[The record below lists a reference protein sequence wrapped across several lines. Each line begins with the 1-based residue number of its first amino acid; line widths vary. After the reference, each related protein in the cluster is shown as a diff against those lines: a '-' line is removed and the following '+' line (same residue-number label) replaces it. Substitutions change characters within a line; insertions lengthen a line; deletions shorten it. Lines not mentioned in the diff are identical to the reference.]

1 MRIGN
6 GAKIKLDFTNDLYD
20 HMIEE
25 IKEYTRIM
33 DDPDTSKVTERLL
46 TSIERYARLGTEDDG
61 TEYAIIQLFPSDA
74 SELISILA
82 MVASTTVDVPD
93 SHYERLRAQRAEK
106 ININNRTGGEGL
118 GSKNAKNNRADA
130 GDTEVFV

>member
-6 GAKIKLDFTNDLYD
+6 GAKVKLDFTNDLYD

-25 IKEYTRIM
+25 IKEYIRIM
-33 DDPDTSKVTERLL
+33 DDSETSKVTEKLL
-46 TSIERYARLGTEDDG
+46 TSIERYAKLGTDEDG

-93 SHYERLRAQRAEK
+93 SHYERLKTQRAEQ
-106 ININNRTGGEGL
+106 
-118 GSKNAKNNRADA
+118 AK
-130 GDTEVFV
+130 

>member
-6 GAKIKLDFTNDLYD
+6 GAKVKLDFTNDLYD

-25 IKEYTRIM
+25 IKEYTCIM
-33 DDPDTSKVTERLL
+33 DDPETSKVTEKLL
-46 TSIERYARLGTEDDG
+46 AAIERYAKLGTDEDG
-61 TEYAIIQLFPSDA
+61 IEYAIIQLFPSDA

-93 SHYERLRAQRAEK
+93 SHYERLKTQRAEQ
-106 ININNRTGGEGL
+106 
-118 GSKNAKNNRADA
+118 AK
-130 GDTEVFV
+130 

>member
-6 GAKIKLDFTNDLYD
+6 GAKVKLDFTNDLYD

-25 IKEYTRIM
+25 IKEYIRIM
-33 DDPDTSKVTERLL
+33 DDSETSKVTEKLL
-46 TSIERYARLGTEDDG
+46 TSIERYAKLGTDEDG

-93 SHYERLRAQRAEK
+93 SHYERLKEQRAEQSE
-106 ININNRTGGEGL
+106 R
-118 GSKNAKNNRADA
+118 
-130 GDTEVFV
+130 